1 MDYPGQ
7 AIVCISDTTGAP
19 LIKTKIL
26 ENLPILKYSPPS
38 YNSFGIFPTLKV
50 PFQNNTVVVKQSSIG
65 FGVGLFTK
73 RNIEKG
79 ELISFYSGFIIT
91 PNGGVN
97 PFERSRRSLKE
108 FHYEELF
115 IFDEKIIFQSK

>member
-26 ENLPILKYSPPS
+26 ENSPILKYSPPS

-50 PFQNNTVVVKQSSIG
+50 PFQNNT
-65 FGVGLFTK
+65 T
-73 RNIEKG
+73 
-79 ELISFYSGFIIT
+79 SFYSGFIIT